1 MPKKIKPSLVFIKPY
16 KMPRIAKKS
25 VTASAVSAT
34 PAMPFAAPQPSF
46 AASSTPAFQFPA
58 TFTPPTGFA
67 FGATSA
73 PQPTYIPVSQI
84 PVATPVAHVPAATEN
99 TSSAVQPI
107 EAQMKMMREYLT
119 NMEKTFKEA
128 KKGLKKSQRTP
139 KDPNAPKREMPEGTK
154 AWNAYVNLVHTETNQ
169 RLRATDPTKA
179 AADEKWMPFS
189 YKQAMSEAKRLRDL
203 GDPRAPKKAEKPA
216 PTPAAPGEEKKRGR
230 KPKAAAVPTPATNMA
245 MPAFNAGA
253 VPGFNLPFTIPTPA
267 TAPATAS
274 EDDDSLEE
282 IEIAGKLY
290 AMSKKNEC
298 WFMTEEGEQGEWAGI
313 YNAAL
318 NTITPAPEPK

>member
-1 MPKKIKPSLVFIKPY
+1 
-16 KMPRIAKKS
+16 MPRIAKKS
-25 VTASAVSAT
+25 VIAATPAAPISAT
-34 PAMPFAAPQPSF
+34 PAIPFSMPPQ
-46 AASSTPAFQFPA
+46 FQFPTAA
-58 TFTPPTGFA
+58 TH
-67 FGATSA
+67 
-73 PQPTYIPVSQI
+73 IPIASI
-84 PVATPVAHVPAATEN
+84 PVATPVAVTEN
-99 TSSAVQPI
+99 TGSAVQQI

-154 AWNAYVNLVHTETNQ
+154 AWNAYVNLIHTETNQ
-169 RLRATDPTKA
+169 KLRATDPAKA
-179 AADEKWMPFS
+179 AAEEKWMPFT

-203 GDPRAPKKAEKPA
+203 GDPRAPKKTEKAA

-230 KPKAAAVPTPATNMA
+230 KPKAATVAPIASSGVAVP
-245 MPAFNAGA
+245 
-253 VPGFNLPFTIPTPA
+253 PGFNLPFTMPTFTPPVASA
-267 TAPATAS
+267 TED
-274 EDDDSLEE
+274 EDDLEE

-298 WFMTEEGEQGEWAGI
+298 WFMTAEGEQGDWAGI
-313 YNAAL
+313 YNASL

>member
-1 MPKKIKPSLVFIKPY
+1 
-16 KMPRIAKKS
+16 MPRIAKKS
-25 VTASAVSAT
+25 VTVSAVSAT
-34 PAMPFAAPQPSF
+34 PAMPFTAPQPSF
-46 AASSTPAFQFPA
+46 AMP
-58 TFTPPTGFA
+58 TFTA
-67 FGATSA
+67 
-73 PQPTYIPVSQI
+73 PTYIPVASI
-84 PVATPVAHVPAATEN
+84 PVATPVTVTAPES
-99 TSSAVQPI
+99 TSSAVQQI

-154 AWNAYVNLVHTETNQ
+154 AWNAYVNLIHTETNQ
-169 RLRATDPTKA
+169 RLRATDPVKA

-189 YKQAMSEAKRLRDL
+189 YKQSMSEAKRLRDL
-203 GDPRAPKKAEKPA
+203 GDPRAPKKAEKAA

-230 KPKAAAVPTPATNMA
+230 KPKAAASPTPATNLA
-245 MPAFNAGA
+245 MPAFNPGA
-253 VPGFNLPFTIPTPA
+253 VPGFNLPFSMP
-267 TAPATAS
+267 APAAA

-298 WFMTEEGEQGEWAGI
+298 WFMTAEGEQGEWAGI

-318 NTITPAPEPK
+318 NTITPTAEPK

>member
-1 MPKKIKPSLVFIKPY
+1 MPKKIKPSLVFIKPS

-34 PAMPFAAPQPSF
+34 PAMPFTAPQPSF
-46 AASSTPAFQFPA
+46 TASSAPAFQF
-58 TFTPPTGFA
+58 PPTGFA
-67 FGATSA
+67 FGATAA

-84 PVATPVAHVPAATEN
+84 PVATPVAHVPVTES
-99 TSSAVQPI
+99 TSSAVQQI

-154 AWNAYVNLVHTETNQ
+154 AWNAYVNLIHTETNQ
-169 RLRATDPTKA
+169 RLRATDPVKA

-189 YKQAMSEAKRLRDL
+189 YKQSMSEAKRLRDL
-203 GDPRAPKKAEKPA
+203 GDPRAPKKAEKAA

-230 KPKAAAVPTPATNMA
+230 KPKAAAVTAPATNLA
-245 MPAFNAGA
+245 MPAFN
-253 VPGFNLPFTIPTPA
+253 PGFNLPFSMP
-267 TAPATAS
+267 APAAA

-298 WFMTEEGEQGEWAGI
+298 WFMTAEGEQGEWAGI

-318 NTITPAPEPK
+318 NTITPTAEPK

>member
-1 MPKKIKPSLVFIKPY
+1 
-16 KMPRIAKKS
+16 MPRIAKKS
-25 VTASAVSAT
+25 VIAAT
-34 PAMPFAAPQPSF
+34 PAAPIT
-46 AASSTPAFQFPA
+46 ATPAIPFSMPPQFQFPTAA
-58 TFTPPTGFA
+58 TH
-67 FGATSA
+67 
-73 PQPTYIPVSQI
+73 IPIASI
-84 PVATPVAHVPAATEN
+84 PVATPVTVAATEN
-99 TSSAVQPI
+99 TGSAVQQI

-154 AWNAYVNLVHTETNQ
+154 AWNAYVNLIHTETNQ
-169 RLRATDPTKA
+169 KLRATDPAKA
-179 AADEKWMPFS
+179 AAEEKWMPFT

-203 GDPRAPKKAEKPA
+203 GDPRAPKKTEKAA

-230 KPKAAAVPTPATNMA
+230 KPKVVTPGAPIASSGVAVP
-245 MPAFNAGA
+245 
-253 VPGFNLPFTIPTPA
+253 PGFNLPFTMPTFTPPAFAAPTPV
-267 TAPATAS
+267 AS
-274 EDDDSLEE
+274 AEDDDSLEE

-298 WFMTEEGEQGEWAGI
+298 WFMTADGEQGDWAGI
-313 YNAAL
+313 YNASL